1 MQPPGKYG
9 APVVSRKS
17 GPVRLLSCQFT
28 HAPNKAPTTTHFF
41 TSAAG
46 REKTP
51 RDVVS
56 RVIGPDASEAP
67 TSA

>member
-1 MQPPGKYG
+1 MQPPGKFG

-17 GPVRLLSCQFT
+17 DPSKTLIVPIYPRPRIGT
-28 HAPNKAPTTTHFF
+28 YFF